1 MRFDPLDLDLALAV
15 AETGSLAG
23 AAKRARLA
31 LASASGRVKAM
42 EVTLGVTLFARH
54 RRGLAP
60 TAAGRAFLGHARALS
75 LGHARLRADMAEFAA
90 GARRTIKI
98 VANTGAATEHLPADL
113 AAFLAANRD
122 IDVELTERWSPDIAR
137 AVAIGEAEIGIAAD
151 TVELAGVRV
160 FPYRADPLV
169 ALVPRG
175 HELARRKSATLARL
189 AAFPMVALAEDAAQ
203 ARVIETQAAK
213 RGIRPRIRARAG
225 TFDALARFVAG
236 GAGVAVMSRI
246 AAERAT
252 ATLPVVLVP
261 LAEDF
266 ARRRLVLCVRRLSGL
281 SKPAR
286 ALFERLR
293 KQAETSNF

>member
-1 MRFDPLDLDLALAV
+1 MRFDPLDLDLVLAI

-23 AAKRARLA
+23 AAKRVRLA
-31 LASASGRVKAM
+31 LASASGRLKAI
-42 EVTLGVTLFARH
+42 EAALGVGLFARH

-60 TAAGRAFLGHARALS
+60 TSAGRGFLDHARTLS
-75 LGHARLRADMAEFAA
+75 QGHARLRADMAEFAA

-113 AAFLAANRD
+113 AAFLAENPEID
-122 IDVELTERWSPDIAR
+122 IDLAERWSPDIAR

-151 TVELAGVRV
+151 TAELAGVRV
-160 FPYRADPLV
+160 FPYRPDPLV

-175 HELARRKSATLARL
+175 HELARRKTVTLARL
-189 AAFPMVALAEDAAQ
+189 TAFAMVALAEDAAQ
-203 ARVIETQAAK
+203 ARVVETQAAK
-213 RGIRPRIRARAG
+213 RGLRPRIRVRAAN
-225 TFDALARFVAG
+225 FDALARLVAG

-246 AAERAT
+246 AAERA
-252 ATLPVVLVP
+252 AASLPVMWIP

-266 ARRRLVLCVRRLSGL
+266 ARRRLVLCVRRVTGL
-281 SKPAR
+281 STPAR

-293 KQAETSNF
+293 AG

>member
-23 AAKRARLA
+23 AAKRVRLA
-31 LASASGRVKAM
+31 LASASGRLKAI
-42 EVTLGVTLFARH
+42 EATLGVALFARH

-60 TAAGRAFLGHARALS
+60 TAAGRAFLDHARALS
-75 LGHARLRADMAEFAA
+75 HGHARLRADMAEFAA

-98 VANTGAATEHLPADL
+98 AANTGAASEHLPSDL
-113 AAFLAANRD
+113 APYLAEHPD
-122 IDVELTERWSPDIAR
+122 IDIELAERWSPDIAR

-151 TVELAGVRV
+151 TAELAGVRV
-160 FPYRADPLV
+160 FPYRPDPLV

-175 HELARRKSATLARL
+175 HELARRKAVTLARL

-203 ARVIETQAAK
+203 ARVVETQAAK
-213 RGIRPRIRARAG
+213 RGLRPRIRVRAG
-225 TFDALARFVAG
+225 NFDALARFVAG

-246 AAERAT
+246 AAERAV
-252 ATLPVVLVP
+252 AALPVVWIP

-266 ARRRLVLCVRRLSGL
+266 ARRRLVLCVRSIAGL

-293 KQAETSNF
+293 AAR

>member
-1 MRFDPLDLDLALAV
+1 MRFDPLDLDLVLAI

-23 AAKRARLA
+23 AAKRVRLA
-31 LASASGRVKAM
+31 LASASGRLKAI
-42 EVTLGVTLFARH
+42 EAALGVALFARH

-60 TAAGRAFLGHARALS
+60 TSAGRAFLEHARALS
-75 LGHARLRADMAEFAA
+75 QGHARLRADMAEFVA

-113 AAFLAANRD
+113 AAFLAENPD
-122 IDVELTERWSPDIAR
+122 IDIELTERWSPDIAR
-137 AVAIGEAEIGIAAD
+137 AVAIGEAEIGVAAD

-175 HELARRKSATLARL
+175 HELARRKTVTLARL
-189 AAFPMVALAEDAAQ
+189 AAFAMVALTEDAAQ
-203 ARVIETQAAK
+203 ARVVETQAAK
-213 RGIRPRIRARAG
+213 RGLRPRIRVRAG

-246 AAERAT
+246 AAERA
-252 ATLPVVLVP
+252 AAALPVVWVP

-266 ARRRLVLCVRRLSGL
+266 ARRRLVLCVRRVAGL

-293 KQAETSNF
+293 AA